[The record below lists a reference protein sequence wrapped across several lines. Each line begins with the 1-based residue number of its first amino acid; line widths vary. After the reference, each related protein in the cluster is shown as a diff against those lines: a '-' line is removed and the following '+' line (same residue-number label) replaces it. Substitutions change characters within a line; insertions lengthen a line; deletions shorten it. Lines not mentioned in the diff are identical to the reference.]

1 MDTKTDLLDALIA
14 DWQRER
20 PDLDVSAMG
29 IVGRIL
35 LLGERLQRR
44 INLRLK
50 PLGLGYT
57 DFDVLATLRRSGE
70 PFALR
75 PAQLL
80 ETVLIASGS
89 MTACIDRL
97 ERGALVE
104 RLQAADDRRG
114 RVIQLTAAGRELID
128 RAVNVRFEE
137 AAEFVDALDSDER
150 QGLVAALRT
159 LSLAH
164 GPAKP

>member
-1 MDTKTDLLDALIA
+1 MSTTTDLLDALIA
-14 DWQRER
+14 DWGRER
-20 PDLDVSAMG
+20 EDLDVSAMG
-29 IVGRIL
+29 VVGRIL

-44 INLRLK
+44 VELRLK

-97 ERGALVE
+97 ERGELVE
-104 RLQAADDRRG
+104 RLHAEGDRRG
-114 RVIQLTAAGRELID
+114 RVIRLTAVGRELID
-128 RAVNVRFEE
+128 RAVVARFEE
-137 AAEFVDALDSDER
+137 AAEFVSVLSSRER
-150 QGLVAALRT
+150 RGLESLLRT
-159 LSLAH
+159 LSIAH
-164 GPAKP
+164 GQST